1 MKGWIKFLDCLFVS
15 IAVIDFYDSLVLYPA
30 IIIPALSH
38 FQSVLFIFNQLLSVA
53 CLLFAIV
60 FPILWHLQ
68 EIRGSADSA
77 LRHAWFT
84 GIIRYWLAVEIFN
97 YGFAKILGSQFD
109 PSFFRSDSLWNSL
122 AGQELTW
129 NYFSYSYAMSVI
141 LAGIQIVGSAFLLF
155 RKTTLLGVI
164 LLLPVMVNIVLIDI
178 FYSLPGGALLNA
190 VLFTLGLSYLLLLQ
204 WSAVKE
210 FFIRTRSTLPPVH
223 LGGIKNFLRGLLAVY
238 AFAFIYFVTTTK
250 APPAITGKWRVDQ
263 LVRNNDTASANDWMK
278 DSLSW
283 KNIYL
288 EDYGRA
294 TFSPNPYLVETERS
308 KTGNYTFK
316 ESNHTIQFRMHSRTS
331 PTDTLNTEVSMP
343 DASHMQ
349 WKMAGE
355 KDTVFLILTKVP
367 EILHQ

>member
-30 IIIPALSH
+30 IIIPALSQ
-38 FQSVLFIFNQLLSVA
+38 FQPTLFFFNQLIAIA
-53 CLLFAIV
+53 CLLFVLIYP
-60 FPILWHLQ
+60 FLWHRQ
-68 EIRGSADSA
+68 EIKGRVDSA

-109 PSFFRSDSLWNSL
+109 PSYYRSESPWNSL
-122 AGQELTW
+122 SGPDLTW
-129 NYFSYSYAMSVI
+129 NYFSYSYTMSVI
-141 LAGIQIVGSAFLLF
+141 LAFIQIAGSTLLLF
-155 RKTTLLGVI
+155 RRTTILGVI
-164 LLLPVMVNIVLIDI
+164 LLVPVMVNIVLIDI

-190 VLFTLGLSYLLLLQ
+190 ILFTLGLSYLLLLQ

-210 FFIRTRSTLPPVH
+210 FFMKSHSTLPPIRI
-223 LGGIKNFLRGLLAVY
+223 GGIKNLLRLGVAVY
-238 AFAFIYFVTTTK
+238 AFGFIYYVTTTK
-250 APPAITGKWRVDQ
+250 APRELTGKWKVDQ
-263 LVRNNDTASANDWMK
+263 LIRNSDTAKANDWMK

-308 KTGNYTFK
+308 MTGNYIYLK
-316 ESNHTIQFRMHSRTS
+316 PKQTIQFVMHSRS
-331 PTDTLNTEVSMP
+331 ATDTLYAAVTMP
-343 DASHMQ
+343 AVGHMQ
-349 WKMAGE
+349 WKMICD
-355 KDTVFLILTKVP
+355 KDSFYLMLSKVP
-367 EILHQ
+367 ENLHH

>member
-38 FQSVLFIFNQLLSVA
+38 FQPTLFFFNPLLAIF
-53 CLLFAIV
+53 CLLFALIYP
-60 FPILWHLQ
+60 FLWHRQ
-68 EIRGSADSA
+68 ESKGKADSL
-77 LRHAWFT
+77 LRHAWLT

-109 PSFFRSDSLWNSL
+109 HSYYRSESLWNSL
-122 AGQELTW
+122 SGPDLTW
-129 NYFSYSYAMSVI
+129 NFYSYSYSI
-141 LAGIQIVGSAFLLF
+141 SIIIAGIQIAGSALLLF
-155 RKTTLLGVI
+155 RRTALFGVI

-190 VLFTLGLSYLLLLQ
+190 TLFTLGLSYLLLLQ

-210 FFIRTRSTLPPVH
+210 FFKSSRSTLPPVR
-223 LGGIKNFLRGLLAVY
+223 LGAIKILLRILMAVY
-238 AFAFIYFVTTTK
+238 AFGFIYYVTKTK
-250 APPAITGKWRVDQ
+250 APQTLTGKWRVDL
-263 LVRNNDTASANDWMK
+263 LVRNKDTAKANDWMK

-308 KTGNYTFK
+308 TTGNYKYTASK
-316 ESNHTIQFRMHSRTS
+316 QVIQFIMNSS
-331 PTDTLNTEVSMP
+331 PSARDTLYAAVTMS
-343 DASHMQ
+343 ATGHMQ
-349 WKMAGE
+349 WKIVRDE
-355 KDTVFLILTKVP
+355 DSLLLILTKVP
-367 EILHQ
+367 ENLHR